1 MKTMQVNVTIV
12 GLDRL
17 SASFGLAIKRYERRP
32 KTEHQFTITGSDAK
46 PNLLKAAE
54 QVGAVDRT
62 ERSIDKALR
71 NADVV
76 IMNAPFGQ
84 LEAIYAN
91 MGPELK
97 PGTVVLDLALLKQPV
112 IAWAE
117 RYFSKNAQGAPL
129 AYLVGITPIVGYSAL
144 YSSGIDVED
153 ARDDLFD
160 GAEILIAPDPKCPG
174 QAISLAED
182 IAGIVG
188 GRPRFIDPAEHDGL
202 VASTE
207 GLSAVLGAGLFYMLQ
222 RSDGWIDLRRMIN
235 PALASHIQNLRY
247 QSDKDLLAFFTH
259 NRANLALRLQMLMST
274 LDDLRGALT
283 DPEGDDKLEALLAR
297 VQTEWEKW
305 DLKRQT
311 GNWEDSPVPD
321 ATGGVMNGL
330 MGGLL
335 GGFGRRKPDQDE

>member
-1 MKTMQVNVTIV
+1 MQVNITII

-32 KTEHQFTITGSDAK
+32 KTEHRFTITGSDAK
-46 PNLLKAAE
+46 PYPLKAAAKI
-54 QVGAVDRT
+54 GAVDYSDRA
-62 ERSIDKALR
+62 IDKALQ

-91 MGPELK
+91 MGPELE
-97 PGTVVLDLALLKQPV
+97 PGTVVLDLAPLKQPA

-117 RYFSKNAQGAPL
+117 RHFPKNGEGAPL
-129 AYLVGITPIVGYSAL
+129 AYLVGITPIISYSAL
-144 YSSGIDVED
+144 YSGGNEVED
-153 ARDDLFD
+153 AREDLFD
-160 GAEILIAPDPKCPG
+160 DAEILIAPDPKCPG

-188 GRPRFIDPAEHDGL
+188 GKPRFIDPAEHDGL
-202 VASTE
+202 IAATE
-207 GLSAVLGAGLFYMLQ
+207 GLPAVLGAGLFYMFQ
-222 RSDGWIDLRRMIN
+222 KSEGWADLRRMIN
-235 PALASHIQNLRY
+235 PALALQIQNLRY
-247 QSDKDLLAFFTH
+247 QSDRDLLALFTQ
-259 NRANLALRLQMLMST
+259 NRANLARRLQTLIDTLDEIRST
-274 LDDLRGALT
+274 LA
-283 DPEGDDKLEALLAR
+283 DPEEDEKMEALLAR

-311 GNWEDSPVPD
+311 GNWEGSPLPD
-321 ATGGVMNGL
+321 ATGGAMGSL
-330 MGGLL
+330 MGGLF